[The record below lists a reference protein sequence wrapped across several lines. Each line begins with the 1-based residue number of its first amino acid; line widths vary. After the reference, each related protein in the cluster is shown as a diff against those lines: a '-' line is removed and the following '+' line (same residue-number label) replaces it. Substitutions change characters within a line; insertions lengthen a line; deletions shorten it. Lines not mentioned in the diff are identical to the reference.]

1 MSVAYNVD
9 PDQLVAKYRG
19 DPQALMQAV
28 MSGQID
34 PTAAVL
40 AGMQIKAA
48 QNQQAMQAGNPPT
61 VAQDTFAPPQV
72 PQQAQ
77 PPQGGMQPQGG
88 MPSAP
93 PVGGLGA
100 TPPAADMGM
109 APPAPPQPPMP
120 PEAPPMGMADGGMV
134 PPYQSGGLDG
144 IPVPDTMFDEN
155 RNGGFDDGYAGG
167 GLIAFAGGGDTDRYN
182 QFKRAII
189 QQESGGRYGV
199 PNAQESGAMGIG
211 QIMPVTAKALAA
223 RLGLPYS
230 PELLRGT
237 GPEARAYQDALTEAA
252 TEEAWDYGKGDTRQ
266 AAAYYTAGP
275 NKKGWGPNTRKYQSD
290 ILRRMGADDPNALP
304 TRKIETPQGQ
314 LESTRDFIGAAQD
327 LYAELPDAGLGRL
340 KEYYERELDPEE
352 RRKQRKEDMWM
363 SLAQL
368 GANMAATDSPY
379 FLQSVGKA
387 LAETLPGM
395 SASKKERKDA
405 ERDALKAL
413 TDIYGF
419 ERKEAKEAYGLGVD
433 MQRAAAA
440 QQTAA
445 EERAARITAAAEER
459 TWRSQEAALDRDL
472 QREIEN
478 ARAARTPS
486 SDLET
491 MIAIQQS
498 GTPEQKAAL
507 VQTLKLK
514 QKYATSQQGT
524 GPFPGQ
530 PGAQTTGG
538 QQSAGGV
545 SFNELP

>member
-61 VAQDTFAPPQV
+61 VAQDTFAPPQAL
-72 PQQAQ
+72 QQGQ

-100 TPPAADMGM
+100 TPPAAATGM
-109 APPAPPQPPMP
+109 TPPQPPMP

-134 PPYQSGGLDG
+134 PPYMSGGLDG

-167 GLIAFAGGGDTDRYN
+167 GLIAFAGGGGTYDA
-182 QFKRAII
+182 FSRAIP
-189 QQESGGRYGV
+189 QQESSGNYRAR
-199 PNAQESGAMGIG
+199 NKQSGALGKY
-211 QIMPVTAKALAA
+211 QLMPATAKAIAA
-223 RLGLPYS
+223 RLGMAYDPA
-230 PELLRGT
+230 LLVSDS
-237 GPEARAYQDALTEAA
+237 PEARAYQDALGTSAMK
-252 TEEAWDYGKGDTRQ
+252 EAWDYGKGDPSL
-266 AAAYYTAGP
+266 AATYYHAGP
-275 NKKGWGPNTRKYQSD
+275 NKKGWGPKTRDYSGD
-290 ILRRMGADDPNALP
+290 ILGRMGADDPNALP

-387 LAETLPGM
+387 LAETLPGV

-445 EERAARITAAAEER
+445 EERAARAAESAANRGLEQERINIAREELKIRAEAAKAKGIDVDAAVFQMFMSGDPAMKKAAEEYLGARYNRGTAAAVDLDGDGVPDDMGGGAKPAAGP
-459 TWRSQEAALDRDL
+459 WSQY
-472 QREIEN
+472 
-478 ARAARTPS
+478 
-486 SDLET
+486 
-491 MIAIQQS
+491 QQ
-498 GTPEQKAAL
+498 
-507 VQTLKLK
+507 
-514 QKYATSQQGT
+514 
-524 GPFPGQ
+524 
-530 PGAQTTGG
+530 
-538 QQSAGGV
+538 
-545 SFNELP
+545 